1 MFQCATRNR
10 GNPTSMKTKYMCRL
24 RHSRRQLLLQRK
36 PLLQNK
42 HRKQQLQ
49 RKPQRRKPKNLQS
62 RTPRKLLLK
71 SLPKRPQRAQQM
83 PHKGTIN
90 LCFMKF
96 ILWST
101 NGSWNEFSR
110 LQSGFFFEK
119 EKYSDTVIKRN
130 TVFLD
135 VSSELEGANMKI
147 FYLYLPVLAETT
159 ITKYHTLDCLNSRNV
174 FFHCSGD
181 QSLRQIS
188 W

>member
-1 MFQCATRNR
+1 MGHEMSLVDCNQDFF
-10 GNPTSMKTKYMCRL
+10 
-24 RHSRRQLLLQRK
+24 
-36 PLLQNK
+36 
-42 HRKQQLQ
+42 
-49 RKPQRRKPKNLQS
+49 
-62 RTPRKLLLK
+62 LK
-71 SLPKRPQRAQQM
+71 
-83 PHKGTIN
+83 
-90 LCFMKF
+90 
-96 ILWST
+96 
-101 NGSWNEFSR
+101 
-110 LQSGFFFEK
+110 
-119 EKYSDTVIKRN
+119 KRN

>member
-1 MFQCATRNR
+1 MGPSKNSDLSR
-10 GNPTSMKTKYMCRL
+10 SMH
-24 RHSRRQLLLQRK
+24 HSHQKRPVISSVFLVAWSW
-36 PLLQNK
+36 P
-42 HRKQQLQ
+42 
-49 RKPQRRKPKNLQS
+49 S
-62 RTPRKLLLK
+62 RT
-71 SLPKRPQRAQQM
+71 
-83 PHKGTIN
+83 N

>member
-1 MFQCATRNR
+1 MGPSKNSDLSR
-10 GNPTSMKTKYMCRL
+10 SMH
-24 RHSRRQLLLQRK
+24 HSHQ
-36 PLLQNK
+36 
-42 HRKQQLQ
+42 KQPVISSVFLVAWSW
-49 RKPQRRKPKNLQS
+49 PS
-62 RTPRKLLLK
+62 RT
-71 SLPKRPQRAQQM
+71 
-83 PHKGTIN
+83 N